1 MCCAQRGRLQWKHLH
16 HLPRSLFHKLG
27 MDIKIL
33 SSSDQRGNT
42 FEIIWNNCMVC
53 NEISLDIRGRLAFS
67 SGVEVDQCIADT
79 SNLTPV
85 HGRFD
90 AHFRV
95 GRGNRTRAWGKKQ
108 PGDVRNGSEC
118 ERRRPPSTD
127 INISRIE
134 GNERVDGNRWWG
146 TTVAL
151 CTLVGIIAGP
161 GILRNKG
168 SIVFQ
173 PKRP

>member
-1 MCCAQRGRLQWKHLH
+1 
-16 HLPRSLFHKLG
+16 
-27 MDIKIL
+27 
-33 SSSDQRGNT
+33 
-42 FEIIWNNCMVC
+42 MVC
-53 NEISLDIRGRLAFS
+53 NEKSLDIRGRLALS

-90 AHFRV
+90 AHFRI
-95 GRGNRTRAWGKKQ
+95 GRGNRTRAWGKMQ
-108 PGDVRNGSEC
+108 PRDIRNGSER

-134 GNERVDGNRWWG
+134 GNERVDCNRWWG

-151 CTLVGIIAGP
+151 CALVGIIAGP
-161 GILRNKG
+161 VILRNKG
-168 SIVFQ
+168 LVVFQ
-173 PKRP
+173 LKGHKVLSPSSLSTLRGDAHRTRERLFFRLHARDWRHTL